1 MEGPEVSDRRTEIL
15 EAACRVIG
23 RGGVHELRVEDVAK
37 EVGISP
43 ALVYYYFDTRADLLS
58 RAFEFADARS
68 MTATLSKLD
77 LESPAR
83 QQIHDILV
91 FELDEVPAVKD
102 SWVIWSE
109 MTAGA
114 VFDEDLRRDVTKWT
128 NHWVKIIADLV
139 VKGKEDGSIPDPV
152 DPVAAA
158 QRLTASIDSLG
169 SRALLGTITHDY
181 AVELLEGTI
190 DRELGGT

>member
-1 MEGPEVSDRRTEIL
+1 MSDRRTEIL

-77 LESPAR
+77 LEAPAR

-139 VKGKEDGSIPDPV
+139 VKGKEDGSIADSV

-158 QRLTASIDSLG
+158 QRLTASVDSLG
-169 SRALLGTITHDY
+169 SRALLSTISHDY

-190 DRELGGT
+190 DRELAGT